1 MSIPIRVII
10 CDRCP
15 TIRYGLKRIFASD
28 SEIEIVAEL
37 PAPEAILTEI
47 GKLEADI
54 LIIDLDENNPSA
66 IDFLSQV
73 RALRPDI
80 KIIVFTC
87 CSDTNL
93 VVAALGLGIRGFT
106 LKHSD
111 SAEILKTIHTVFR
124 GGKSLASCVTSALL
138 DNMQKSHQ
146 RSKSSLSE
154 REHEVLSLV
163 AEGKTNG
170 VIAEALYISPRTVK
184 FHVSSILAK
193 LNVKN
198 RTEAAMR
205 LLV

>member
-1 MSIPIRVII
+1 MPIPIRIII

-15 TIRYGLKRIFASD
+15 TIRYGLQKIFAFD
-28 SEIEIVAEL
+28 SAIEIVAAL
-37 PAPEAILTEI
+37 PALEAILTEI

-54 LIIDLDENNPSA
+54 LIIGLDENNPSE

-73 RALRPDI
+73 RTLRPDM

-93 VVAALGLGIRGFT
+93 VIAALGLGIRGFT

-111 SAEILKTIHTVFR
+111 SADILKAIHTVFR
-124 GGKSLASCVTSALL
+124 GGKSLAPCVTSALL
-138 DNMQKSHQ
+138 DNMQKNYQ
-146 RSKSSLSE
+146 RSQSRLSE

-170 VIAEALYISPRTVK
+170 IIAEALYISPRTVK
-184 FHVSSILAK
+184 FHVSSIFAK
-193 LNVKN
+193 LNVRN